1 VKESSSE
8 PVVLIVDD
16 DEMTRLLVT
25 EVLEPQGFTVAEA
38 ISGEDG
44 LEQFQRVRPDIVL
57 LDVNMPGMGGF
68 ECCKRLRGLPNGER
82 VPILVLTGQDDDTS
96 IARAYEAGAT
106 DFVSKPVRWKI
117 LEHRMRYLLRAR
129 DALESLALSE
139 ASLAYAQGLARV
151 GNWEW
156 RAGNT
161 FGNSS
166 GEMYRILELDPQ
178 GDPPTFEAFLQLV
191 PENERHLL
199 IAAFTSLLKNG
210 DKQSLEHRIVLRD
223 GSQRIVFQQAEAKRD
238 AQGRAILMRGTM
250 QDVTERR
257 ANEARIEYLANH
269 DALTD
274 LPNRNLL
281 SDRIA
286 QAVAQSYRTG
296 QRLAVLFLD
305 LDRFKLINDSFG
317 HPAGDGLL
325 KTVAARILATVRE
338 TDTVARL
345 GGDEFV
351 IVFPNLAHAEDGGVM
366 AKKILRTFSLPF
378 VVAGREL
385 HVTSSIGVSIC
396 PEDGDN
402 ADALLRSADAAMYRA
417 KEQGRDNFQF
427 YTQEM
432 SVHAQQRVEL
442 ETALRLA
449 VERQEFE
456 LHYQPQVNLN
466 TGRITGVEALIRWRH
481 PTLGTVPPAR
491 FIGLAEETGLISPIG
506 EWVLRTACAQAVAWH
521 AAGYPQLS
529 MAVNLSAR
537 QFRQSDMPQL
547 VRHILIETGLA
558 AEHLELE
565 LTESLLMKDS
575 ETIVQALREL
585 KSIGVVLSLDD
596 FGTGYSSLSY
606 LKRFPIDIV
615 KIDRAFVRDVTS
627 NADGATLTRT
637 IIAMAQSLKLKT
649 VAEGV
654 ETKAQLNFLRR
665 NGCDAIQGY
674 YFSQPL
680 LPDDM
685 AVLLRDG
692 KHIPGDSLEAEPAK
706 RTLLLVDDN
715 EDDLG
720 LLSHALKQ
728 EGYRV
733 LSAASAQRAL
743 ELLAIHPVGVIVSDA
758 NMPEMSGVELL
769 CRVKKLYPDVG
780 RIMVS
785 GHTELEMVTDAVNE
799 GGVQKFLT
807 KQLDDTLLRK
817 NIAEAFRHYELMSE
831 NERGR

>member
-1 VKESSSE
+1 MKESSMG
-8 PVVLIVDD
+8 PVVLVVDD
-16 DEMTRLLVT
+16 DETTRLLIA
-25 EVLEPQGFTVAEA
+25 EALEPQGFTVKEA

-44 LEQFQRVRPDIVL
+44 LAQFQRIHPEIVL
-57 LDVNMPGMGGF
+57 LSPGIDGF
-68 ECCKRLRGLPNGER
+68 DCCERLRLLPHGGR
-82 VPILVLTGQDDDTS
+82 VPVLVLAGQDDDAS

-106 DFVSKPVRWKI
+106 DFVSKPVRWQI
-117 LEHRMRYLLRAR
+117 LGHRMRYLLRASE
-129 DALESLALSE
+129 ALESLARSE

-156 RAGNT
+156 RPGNT
-161 FGNSS
+161 FGHSS
-166 GEMYRILELDPQ
+166 AEMYRILGLDPQ
-178 GDPPTFEAFLQLV
+178 RDPPTFETFVQSV
-191 PENERHLL
+191 PENERGRL
-199 IAAFTSLLKNG
+199 IAAFTDLLKSG

-223 GSQRIVFQQAEAKRD
+223 GSERIVFQQAEVQRD
-238 AQGRAILMRGTM
+238 PQGRAILMRGTM
-250 QDVTERR
+250 QDMTERR
-257 ANEARIEYLANH
+257 AYEARSEYLANH

-286 QAVAQSYRTG
+286 QAVAQTHRTG
-296 QRLAVLFLD
+296 QRVAVLFLD

-317 HPAGDGLL
+317 HPAGDDLL
-325 KTVAARILATVRE
+325 KIVAARILATVRE

-351 IVFPNLAHAEDGGVM
+351 VVVSNLTHAEDAGVM
-366 AKKILRTFSLPF
+366 AKKILGTLSLPL

-385 HVTSSIGVSIC
+385 HVTSSIGVSLY
-396 PEDGDN
+396 PEDGDT

-417 KEQGRDNFQF
+417 KEKGRDNFQF

-432 SVHAQQRVEL
+432 SIHARQRVEL
-442 ETALRLA
+442 ESALRLA

-456 LHYQPQVNLN
+456 LHYQPQVNLS
-466 TGRITGVEALIRWRH
+466 TGQITGLEALIRWRH
-481 PTLGTVPPAR
+481 PTLGMLPPAR
-491 FIGLAEETGLISPIG
+491 FIGLAEETGLISLIG

-521 AAGYPQLS
+521 AAGYPNLS

-537 QFRQSDMPQL
+537 QFRQRDMPEL
-547 VRHILIETGLA
+547 VRRILIETGLA

-585 KSIGVVLSLDD
+585 KMIGVLLSLDD
-596 FGTGYSSLSY
+596 FGTGYSSLSN

-615 KIDRAFVRDVTS
+615 KIDRAFVKDVTS
-627 NADGATLTRT
+627 NADGATLTKT

-654 ETKAQLNFLRR
+654 ETKAQLNFMRR

-674 YFSQPL
+674 YFSHPL
-680 LPDDM
+680 PRDDIT
-685 AVLLRDG
+685 VFLREG
-692 KHIPGDSLEAEPAK
+692 KHIAGDSLDAEPAR

-715 EDDLG
+715 ENDLG
-720 LLSHALKQ
+720 LLTHALKK
-728 EGYRV
+728 EGYRI
-733 LSAASAQRAL
+733 LGAANAQGAL
-743 ELLAIHPVGVIVSDA
+743 ELLATHSVGVIVSDA

-785 GHTELEMVTDAVNE
+785 GHTELEMVYEAANE
-799 GGVQKFLT
+799 GGVHKFLT
-807 KQLDDTLLRK
+807 KQLDDELLRK
-817 NIAEAFRHYELMSE
+817 NIAEAFRRYELLSE
-831 NERGR
+831 SARE